1 MTDESNYQTQPKIP
15 VSPEV
20 NRKMFTED
28 DGIYEGE
35 TLKGAK
41 HGTGKK
47 VFTITGGIYVG

>member
-1 MTDESNYQTQPKIP
+1 MPDESNYQIQPKIP